1 MRSNA
6 AGISIIEL
14 LLVLSLIAFLLLMFD
29 QQGFASARENK
40 SIDGVMT
47 DIVSAIAMARMA
59 AVNESRM
66 VTFCRSND
74 GAHCQGK
81 WHEGSIIFTDRNAD
95 RTINQDDRVLFRL
108 QAIQARG
115 ELSFNSFRNRQ
126 YLQLTPRGMT
136 NYQNGNFTFCP
147 FDGNPALAR
156 QVIVSLT
163 GRTRHARDTD
173 GDGIVENSQGKPL
186 ACD

>member
-1 MRSNA
+1 MRKNS
-6 AGISIIEL
+6 AGITVVEL
-14 LLVLSLIAFLLLMFD
+14 LLVISLFAFLLLMFD
-29 QQGFASARENK
+29 QQGFASSREIKN
-40 SIDGVMT
+40 INAVMS

-74 GAHCQGK
+74 GEHCQGK

-95 RTINQDDRVLFRL
+95 RKINEDDRLLFRL
-108 QAIQARG
+108 QAIEPEG

-126 YLQLTPRGMT
+126 YLQLTPRGIT
-136 NYQNGNFTFCP
+136 NYQNGNFTYCP
-147 FDGNPALAR
+147 VDGNPALAR
-156 QVIVSLT
+156 QVIVSFT
-163 GRTRHARDTD
+163 GRTRYARDED

-186 ACD
+186 TCD